1 MDGHASNAPETLSD
15 LASFLGDTPEQE
27 SQDEDVEALADESTD
42 ELDTDESETVGQEES
57 DDGEPSEDEEADETP
72 APDRKIKVPVK
83 GDDGTDQE
91 IEVDES
97 ELVKSYMRQSDYTR
111 KTQEVAEIRRQ
122 TEAEKQMIAQEREFI
137 QHNLKDVATVT
148 ALDQQIAQYQGVNWD
163 QLTESDPVQAMKL
176 ERQLRNLQSQREQA
190 AAAVTQ
196 RQAHFV
202 QMQQQ
207 EAARQLQEGQRV
219 LQREIPGWNE
229 SLARELVDYGLKRGY
244 APEVLQN
251 IRNPQFVI
259 DLHNSYQFTKLRE
272 KAAQKPKVLQEKPV
286 TRIQATKATAT
297 KDPDSMSAEEWAK
310 WRNAQ
315 LRKKR

>member
-1 MDGHASNAPETLSD
+1 MEQPENQDSEVIE
-15 LASFLGDTPEQE
+15 SPESAE
-27 SQDEDVEALADESTD
+27 NTAADVEADELPEGAELDESTAD
-42 ELDTDESETVGQEES
+42 
-57 DDGEPSEDEEADETP
+57 PDEEEVEYEGE
-72 APDRKIKVPVK
+72 KYKVPAK
-83 GDDGTDQE
+83 LKDA
-91 IEVDES
+91 
-97 ELVKSYMRQSDYTR
+97 LLRQSDYTR

>member
-1 MDGHASNAPETLSD
+1 MEQPENQDSEVIE
-15 LASFLGDTPEQE
+15 SPESAE
-27 SQDEDVEALADESTD
+27 NTAADVETD
-42 ELDTDESETVGQEES
+42 ELPEGAELEES
-57 DDGEPSEDEEADETP
+57 TADPDEEEVEYEGE
-72 APDRKIKVPVK
+72 KYKVPAK
-83 GDDGTDQE
+83 LKDA
-91 IEVDES
+91 
-97 ELVKSYMRQSDYTR
+97 LLRQSDYTR

-122 TEAEKQMIAQEREFI
+122 AEAEKQQIAQEREFI

-202 QMQQQ
+202 QVQQQ

-272 KAAQKPKVLQEKPV
+272 KASQKPKVVQEKPV

-315 LRKKR
+315 IRKKR

>member
-1 MDGHASNAPETLSD
+1 MEQPENQDSGVIE
-15 LASFLGDTPEQE
+15 SPESAE
-27 SQDEDVEALADESTD
+27 NTAADVETD
-42 ELDTDESETVGQEES
+42 ELPEGAELENESTA
-57 DDGEPSEDEEADETP
+57 DPDEEEVEYEGE
-72 APDRKIKVPVK
+72 KYKVPAK
-83 GDDGTDQE
+83 LKDA
-91 IEVDES
+91 
-97 ELVKSYMRQSDYTR
+97 LLRQSDYTR

-286 TRIQATKATAT
+286 TRIQATKASAT

>member
-1 MDGHASNAPETLSD
+1 MEQPENQDSGVIE
-15 LASFLGDTPEQE
+15 SPESAE
-27 SQDEDVEALADESTD
+27 NTAADVEAEILEDDAELENESTA
-42 ELDTDESETVGQEES
+42 
-57 DDGEPSEDEEADETP
+57 EPDEEEVEYEGE
-72 APDRKIKVPVK
+72 KYKVPAK
-83 GDDGTDQE
+83 LKDA
-91 IEVDES
+91 
-97 ELVKSYMRQSDYTR
+97 LLRQSDYTR

-196 RQAHFV
+196 RQAYFV

-286 TRIQATKATAT
+286 TRIQATKASAT

>member
-1 MDGHASNAPETLSD
+1 MEQPENQDSEVIE
-15 LASFLGDTPEQE
+15 SPESAE
-27 SQDEDVEALADESTD
+27 NTAADVETDELPEGAELDESTAD
-42 ELDTDESETVGQEES
+42 
-57 DDGEPSEDEEADETP
+57 PDEEEVEYEGEKYKLP
-72 APDRKIKVPVK
+72 AKLKDA
-83 GDDGTDQE
+83 
-91 IEVDES
+91 
-97 ELVKSYMRQSDYTR
+97 LLRQSDYTR

-122 TEAEKQMIAQEREFI
+122 AEAEKQQIAQEREFI

-202 QMQQQ
+202 QVQQQ

-229 SLARELVDYGLKRGY
+229 SLARELVAYGLKRGY

-272 KAAQKPKVLQEKPV
+272 KASQKPKIVQEKPV

-315 LRKKR
+315 IRKKR

>member
-1 MDGHASNAPETLSD
+1 MEQPENQDSEVIE
-15 LASFLGDTPEQE
+15 SPESAE
-27 SQDEDVEALADESTD
+27 NTAADVETEELAEDAELNEST
-42 ELDTDESETVGQEES
+42 EE
-57 DDGEPSEDEEADETP
+57 PDEEEVEYEGE
-72 APDRKIKVPVK
+72 KYKVPTK
-83 GDDGTDQE
+83 LKDA
-91 IEVDES
+91 
-97 ELVKSYMRQSDYTR
+97 LLRQSDYTR
-111 KTQEVAEIRRQ
+111 KTQEVAEMKRQ
-122 TEAEKQMIAQEREFI
+122 AEAEKQQIAQEREFI

-202 QMQQQ
+202 QVQQQ

-272 KAAQKPKVLQEKPV
+272 KASQKPKVVQEKPV

-315 LRKKR
+315 IRKKR

>member
-1 MDGHASNAPETLSD
+1 MEQPENQDSEVIE
-15 LASFLGDTPEQE
+15 SPESAE
-27 SQDEDVEALADESTD
+27 NTAADVETDELPEGAELDESTAD
-42 ELDTDESETVGQEES
+42 
-57 DDGEPSEDEEADETP
+57 PDEEEVEYEGE
-72 APDRKIKVPVK
+72 KYKVPAK
-83 GDDGTDQE
+83 LKDA
-91 IEVDES
+91 
-97 ELVKSYMRQSDYTR
+97 LLRQSDYTR

-122 TEAEKQMIAQEREFI
+122 AEAEKQQIAQEREFI

-148 ALDQQIAQYQGVNWD
+148 ALDQQIAQYQSVNWD

-190 AAAVTQ
+190 ASAVTQ

-202 QMQQQ
+202 QVQQQ

-272 KAAQKPKVLQEKPV
+272 KATQKPKIVQEKPV

-315 LRKKR
+315 IRKKR

>member
-1 MDGHASNAPETLSD
+1 MEQPENQDSEVIE
-15 LASFLGDTPEQE
+15 SPESAE
-27 SQDEDVEALADESTD
+27 NTAADVETDELPEGAELDESTA
-42 ELDTDESETVGQEES
+42 G
-57 DDGEPSEDEEADETP
+57 PDEEEVEYEGE
-72 APDRKIKVPVK
+72 KYKVPAK
-83 GDDGTDQE
+83 LKDA
-91 IEVDES
+91 
-97 ELVKSYMRQSDYTR
+97 LLRQSDYTR

-122 TEAEKQMIAQEREFI
+122 AEAEKQQIAQEREFI

-202 QMQQQ
+202 QVQQQ

-272 KAAQKPKVLQEKPV
+272 KASQKPKIVQEKPV

-315 LRKKR
+315 IRKKR

>member
-1 MDGHASNAPETLSD
+1 MEQPENQDSEVIE
-15 LASFLGDTPEQE
+15 SPESAE
-27 SQDEDVEALADESTD
+27 NTAADVETD
-42 ELDTDESETVGQEES
+42 ELPEGAELEES
-57 DDGEPSEDEEADETP
+57 TADPDEEEVEYEGE
-72 APDRKIKVPVK
+72 KYKVPAK
-83 GDDGTDQE
+83 LKDA
-91 IEVDES
+91 
-97 ELVKSYMRQSDYTR
+97 LLRQSDYTR

-229 SLARELVDYGLKRGY
+229 SLARELVEYGLKRGY

>member
-1 MDGHASNAPETLSD
+1 MEQPENQDSEVIE
-15 LASFLGDTPEQE
+15 SPESAE
-27 SQDEDVEALADESTD
+27 NTAADVETDELPEGAELDESTAD
-42 ELDTDESETVGQEES
+42 
-57 DDGEPSEDEEADETP
+57 PDEEEVEYEGE
-72 APDRKIKVPVK
+72 KYKVPAK
-83 GDDGTDQE
+83 LKDA
-91 IEVDES
+91 
-97 ELVKSYMRQSDYTR
+97 LLRQSDYTR

-122 TEAEKQMIAQEREFI
+122 AEVEKQQIAQEREFI

-202 QMQQQ
+202 QVQQQ

-272 KAAQKPKVLQEKPV
+272 KATQKPKIVQEKPV

-315 LRKKR
+315 IRKKR

>member
-1 MDGHASNAPETLSD
+1 MEQPDNQDSEVIESPESAENT
-15 LASFLGDTPEQE
+15 AA
-27 SQDEDVEALADESTD
+27 DVETDELPEGAELDESTAD
-42 ELDTDESETVGQEES
+42 
-57 DDGEPSEDEEADETP
+57 PDEEEVEYEGE
-72 APDRKIKVPVK
+72 KYKVPAK
-83 GDDGTDQE
+83 LKDA
-91 IEVDES
+91 
-97 ELVKSYMRQSDYTR
+97 LLRQSDYTR

-122 TEAEKQMIAQEREFI
+122 AEAEKQQIAQEREFI

-163 QLTESDPVQAMKL
+163 QLTESEPVQAMKL

-190 AAAVTQ
+190 ASAVTQ

-202 QMQQQ
+202 QVQQQ

-272 KAAQKPKVLQEKPV
+272 KATQKPKVVQEKPV

-315 LRKKR
+315 IRKKR

>member
-1 MDGHASNAPETLSD
+1 MEQPDNQDSEVIESPESAENT
-15 LASFLGDTPEQE
+15 AA
-27 SQDEDVEALADESTD
+27 DVETDELPEGAELDESTAD
-42 ELDTDESETVGQEES
+42 
-57 DDGEPSEDEEADETP
+57 PDEEEVEYEGEKYKLP
-72 APDRKIKVPVK
+72 AKLKDA
-83 GDDGTDQE
+83 
-91 IEVDES
+91 
-97 ELVKSYMRQSDYTR
+97 LLRQSDYTR

-122 TEAEKQMIAQEREFI
+122 AEAEKQQIAQEREFI

-163 QLTESDPVQAMKL
+163 QLTESEPVQAMKL

-190 AAAVTQ
+190 ASAVTQ

-202 QMQQQ
+202 QVQQQ

-272 KAAQKPKVLQEKPV
+272 KATQKPKVVQEKPV

-315 LRKKR
+315 IRKKR

>member
-1 MDGHASNAPETLSD
+1 MEQPENQDSEVIE
-15 LASFLGDTPEQE
+15 SPESAE
-27 SQDEDVEALADESTD
+27 NTAADVEADELPEGAELEESTAD
-42 ELDTDESETVGQEES
+42 
-57 DDGEPSEDEEADETP
+57 PDEEEVEYEGE
-72 APDRKIKVPVK
+72 KYKVPAK
-83 GDDGTDQE
+83 LKDA
-91 IEVDES
+91 
-97 ELVKSYMRQSDYTR
+97 LLRQSDYTR

-122 TEAEKQMIAQEREFI
+122 AEAEKQQIAQEREFI

-202 QMQQQ
+202 QVQQQ

-272 KAAQKPKVLQEKPV
+272 KASQKPKVVQEKPV

-315 LRKKR
+315 IRKKR

>member
-1 MDGHASNAPETLSD
+1 MEQPETQDSEVIE
-15 LASFLGDTPEQE
+15 SPESAE
-27 SQDEDVEALADESTD
+27 NTAADVETDDLPEGAELEESTAD
-42 ELDTDESETVGQEES
+42 
-57 DDGEPSEDEEADETP
+57 PDEEEVEYEGE
-72 APDRKIKVPVK
+72 KYKVPAK
-83 GDDGTDQE
+83 LKDA
-91 IEVDES
+91 
-97 ELVKSYMRQSDYTR
+97 LLRQSDYTR

-122 TEAEKQMIAQEREFI
+122 AEAEKQQIAQEREFI

-190 AAAVTQ
+190 ASAVTQ

-202 QMQQQ
+202 QVQQQ

-272 KAAQKPKVLQEKPV
+272 KATQKPKVVQEKPV

-315 LRKKR
+315 IRKKR

>member
-1 MDGHASNAPETLSD
+1 MEQPENQDSEVIE
-15 LASFLGDTPEQE
+15 SPESAE
-27 SQDEDVEALADESTD
+27 NTAADVETDELPEGAELDESTAD
-42 ELDTDESETVGQEES
+42 
-57 DDGEPSEDEEADETP
+57 PDEEEVEYEGE
-72 APDRKIKVPVK
+72 KYKVPAK
-83 GDDGTDQE
+83 LKDA
-91 IEVDES
+91 
-97 ELVKSYMRQSDYTR
+97 LLRQSDYTR

-229 SLARELVDYGLKRGY
+229 SLARELVEYGLKRGY

>member
-1 MDGHASNAPETLSD
+1 MEQPETQDSEVIE
-15 LASFLGDTPEQE
+15 SPESAE
-27 SQDEDVEALADESTD
+27 NTAADVETDDLPEGAELEESTAD
-42 ELDTDESETVGQEES
+42 
-57 DDGEPSEDEEADETP
+57 PDEEEVEYEGE
-72 APDRKIKVPVK
+72 KYKVPAK
-83 GDDGTDQE
+83 LKDA
-91 IEVDES
+91 
-97 ELVKSYMRQSDYTR
+97 LLRQSDYTR

-122 TEAEKQMIAQEREFI
+122 AEAEKQQIAQEREFI

-163 QLTESDPVQAMKL
+163 QLMESEPVQAMKL

-202 QMQQQ
+202 QVQQQ

-244 APEVLQN
+244 EPEVLQN

-272 KAAQKPKVLQEKPV
+272 KATQKPKVVQEKPV

-315 LRKKR
+315 IRKKR

>member
-1 MDGHASNAPETLSD
+1 MEQPENQDSEVIE
-15 LASFLGDTPEQE
+15 SPESAE
-27 SQDEDVEALADESTD
+27 NTAADVETDELPEGAELDESTAD
-42 ELDTDESETVGQEES
+42 
-57 DDGEPSEDEEADETP
+57 PDEEEVEYEGE
-72 APDRKIKVPVK
+72 KYKVPAK
-83 GDDGTDQE
+83 LKDA
-91 IEVDES
+91 
-97 ELVKSYMRQSDYTR
+97 LLRQSDYTR
-111 KTQEVAEIRRQ
+111 KTQEVAEMKRQ
-122 TEAEKQMIAQEREFI
+122 TEAEKQQIAQEREFI

-148 ALDQQIAQYQGVNWD
+148 ALDQQIAQYQGINWD
-163 QLTESDPVQAMKL
+163 QLEDSDPHQAMKL
-176 ERQLRNLQSQREQA
+176 DRQLRNLQSQREQA
-190 AAAVTQ
+190 ASAVTQ

-202 QMQQQ
+202 QVQQQ

-272 KAAQKPKVLQEKPV
+272 KATQKPKIVQEKPV

-315 LRKKR
+315 IRKKR

>member
-1 MDGHASNAPETLSD
+1 MEQPETQDSEVIE
-15 LASFLGDTPEQE
+15 SPESAE
-27 SQDEDVEALADESTD
+27 NTAADVETDDLPEGAELEESTAD
-42 ELDTDESETVGQEES
+42 
-57 DDGEPSEDEEADETP
+57 PDEEEVEYEGE
-72 APDRKIKVPVK
+72 KYKVPAK
-83 GDDGTDQE
+83 LKDA
-91 IEVDES
+91 
-97 ELVKSYMRQSDYTR
+97 LLRQSDYTR

-122 TEAEKQMIAQEREFI
+122 AEAEKQQIAQEREFI

-148 ALDQQIAQYQGVNWD
+148 ALDQQIAQYQSVNWD

-176 ERQLRNLQSQREQA
+176 ERQLRNLQTQREQA

-202 QMQQQ
+202 QVQQQ

-272 KAAQKPKVLQEKPV
+272 KATQKPKIVQEKPV

-315 LRKKR
+315 IRKKR

>member
-1 MDGHASNAPETLSD
+1 MEQPENQDSEVIE
-15 LASFLGDTPEQE
+15 SPESAE
-27 SQDEDVEALADESTD
+27 NTAADVETDELPEGAELDESTAD
-42 ELDTDESETVGQEES
+42 
-57 DDGEPSEDEEADETP
+57 PDEEEVEYEGE
-72 APDRKIKVPVK
+72 KYKVPAK
-83 GDDGTDQE
+83 LKDA
-91 IEVDES
+91 
-97 ELVKSYMRQSDYTR
+97 LLRQSDYTR

-122 TEAEKQMIAQEREFI
+122 AEAEKQQIAQEREFI

-202 QMQQQ
+202 QVQQQ

-272 KAAQKPKVLQEKPV
+272 KASQKPKIVQEKPV

-315 LRKKR
+315 IRKKR

>member
-1 MDGHASNAPETLSD
+1 MEQPENQDSEVIE
-15 LASFLGDTPEQE
+15 SPESAE
-27 SQDEDVEALADESTD
+27 NTAADVETDELPEGAELDESTAD
-42 ELDTDESETVGQEES
+42 
-57 DDGEPSEDEEADETP
+57 PDEEEVEYEGE
-72 APDRKIKVPVK
+72 KYKVPAK
-83 GDDGTDQE
+83 LKDA
-91 IEVDES
+91 
-97 ELVKSYMRQSDYTR
+97 LLRQSDYTR

-286 TRIQATKATAT
+286 TRIQATKASAT

-315 LRKKR
+315 IRKKR

>member
-1 MDGHASNAPETLSD
+1 MEQPENQDSGVIE
-15 LASFLGDTPEQE
+15 SPESAE
-27 SQDEDVEALADESTD
+27 NTAADVETDELPEGAELDESTAD
-42 ELDTDESETVGQEES
+42 
-57 DDGEPSEDEEADETP
+57 PDEEEVEYEGE
-72 APDRKIKVPVK
+72 KYKVPAK
-83 GDDGTDQE
+83 LKDA
-91 IEVDES
+91 
-97 ELVKSYMRQSDYTR
+97 LLRQSDYTR

-286 TRIQATKATAT
+286 TRIQATKASAT

>member
-1 MDGHASNAPETLSD
+1 MEQPENQDSEVIE
-15 LASFLGDTPEQE
+15 SPESAE
-27 SQDEDVEALADESTD
+27 NTAADVETDELPEGAELDESTAD
-42 ELDTDESETVGQEES
+42 
-57 DDGEPSEDEEADETP
+57 PDEEEVEYEGE
-72 APDRKIKVPVK
+72 KYKVPAK
-83 GDDGTDQE
+83 LKDA
-91 IEVDES
+91 
-97 ELVKSYMRQSDYTR
+97 LLRQSDYTR

-122 TEAEKQMIAQEREFI
+122 AEVEKQQIAQEREFI

-190 AAAVTQ
+190 ASAVTQ

-202 QMQQQ
+202 QVQQQ

-272 KAAQKPKVLQEKPV
+272 KATQKPKVVQEKPV

-315 LRKKR
+315 IRKKR

>member
-1 MDGHASNAPETLSD
+1 MEQPENQDSEVIE
-15 LASFLGDTPEQE
+15 SPESAE
-27 SQDEDVEALADESTD
+27 NTAADVETD
-42 ELDTDESETVGQEES
+42 ELPEGAELENESTA
-57 DDGEPSEDEEADETP
+57 DPDEEEVEYEGE
-72 APDRKIKVPVK
+72 KYKVPAK
-83 GDDGTDQE
+83 LKDA
-91 IEVDES
+91 
-97 ELVKSYMRQSDYTR
+97 LLRQSDYTR

-272 KAAQKPKVLQEKPV
+272 KAAQKPKVVQEKPV
-286 TRIQATKATAT
+286 TRIQATKASAT

-315 LRKKR
+315 VRKNR

>member
-1 MDGHASNAPETLSD
+1 MEQPENQDSGVIE
-15 LASFLGDTPEQE
+15 SPESAE
-27 SQDEDVEALADESTD
+27 NTAADVETD
-42 ELDTDESETVGQEES
+42 ELPEGAELENESTA
-57 DDGEPSEDEEADETP
+57 DPDEEEVEYEGE
-72 APDRKIKVPVK
+72 KYKVPAK
-83 GDDGTDQE
+83 LKDA
-91 IEVDES
+91 
-97 ELVKSYMRQSDYTR
+97 LLRQSDYTR

>member
-1 MDGHASNAPETLSD
+1 MEQPENQDSEVIE
-15 LASFLGDTPEQE
+15 SPESAE
-27 SQDEDVEALADESTD
+27 NTAADVETDELPEGAELDESTAD
-42 ELDTDESETVGQEES
+42 
-57 DDGEPSEDEEADETP
+57 PDEEEVEYEGE
-72 APDRKIKVPVK
+72 KYKVPAK
-83 GDDGTDQE
+83 LKDA
-91 IEVDES
+91 
-97 ELVKSYMRQSDYTR
+97 LLRQSDYTR

-122 TEAEKQMIAQEREFI
+122 AEAEKQQIAQEREFI

-190 AAAVTQ
+190 ASAVTQ

-202 QMQQQ
+202 QVQQQ

-272 KAAQKPKVLQEKPV
+272 KATQKPKIVQEKPV

-315 LRKKR
+315 IRKKR

>member
-1 MDGHASNAPETLSD
+1 MEQPENQDSEVIE
-15 LASFLGDTPEQE
+15 SPESAE
-27 SQDEDVEALADESTD
+27 NTAADVETDDLPEGAELDESTAD
-42 ELDTDESETVGQEES
+42 
-57 DDGEPSEDEEADETP
+57 PDEEEVEYEGEKYKLP
-72 APDRKIKVPVK
+72 AKLKDA
-83 GDDGTDQE
+83 
-91 IEVDES
+91 
-97 ELVKSYMRQSDYTR
+97 LLRQSDYTR

-122 TEAEKQMIAQEREFI
+122 AEVEKQQIAQEREFI

-202 QMQQQ
+202 QVQQQ

-272 KAAQKPKVLQEKPV
+272 KATQKPKVVQEKPV

-315 LRKKR
+315 IRKKR